1 MKNRQFHQLTSTWDG
16 EQGAAQSPWAA
27 EQGEKEEE
35 EGPGSVAGAGT
46 RAGFLGSRK
55 LRALT
60 IPK

>member
-1 MKNRQFHQLTSTWDG
+1 MDNFTNFTWDR

-27 EQGEKEEE
+27 EQERRRRRRKARTA
-35 EGPGSVAGAGT
+35 VAGAGA
-46 RAGFLGSRK
+46 RVGFLGSRK